1 MSYNYHEYVVPKS
14 IPITV
19 PSSSFDFEPSLDA
32 MGLIKNNSAQKAQ
45 MDFRWS
51 MPRFL
56 SLKKKT
62 VKYCYYPLFKTTLIL
77 LLEEYREVFQ

>member
-19 PSSSFDFEPSLDA
+19 PSSSLDFDPSLDTI
-32 MGLIKNNSAQKAQ
+32 GLTKNNSAQKAQ

-51 MPRFL
+51 MPRFGCL
-56 SLKKKT
+56 
-62 VKYCYYPLFKTTLIL
+62 
-77 LLEEYREVFQ
+77 